1 MSEVVRLALLPW
13 HPERRHFF
21 PCSFQLRVVLV
32 LLLQQ
37 RIERRAARYAQQQQV
52 RPQRRTRQMR
62 RLEAALKARG
72 RQWTSG

>member
-1 MSEVVRLALLPW
+1 MSKVVRLALLPW

-21 PCSFQLRVVLV
+21 PCSFQPRVVLV

-37 RIERRAARYAQQQQV
+37 RIERRAARYAQQQQA

-62 RLEAALKARG
+62 RLKAALKARG
-72 RQWTSG
+72 RQWISG